1 MRGFWNKCFQHKV
14 KNSDFRKNVKKYL
27 TLTMRCDQTTRPI
40 RKQKA
45 SLERWYP
52 YLSCFTLGFEIYAHQ
67 LGHNGS
73 GKIMVPCGQRQKVSD
88 MSIVHILWLV
98 YNFFTKRL
106 QKKIELVGRPAGDR
120 RRRWKP
126 LCLGSLALDGWAL
139 GAREPKPGV
148 PSFSPP
154 LLLLH
159 WWLLSAPVESVP
171 ERWPQ
176 NSAPASSFWRP
187 TWKVAHHPRH

>member
-1 MRGFWNKCFQHKV
+1 MAQYFWELFSACENLWYLWLFPVGFINFHQIVFKWEHFEKKFSKACFQHKV
-14 KNSDFRKNVKKYL
+14 KNSDFRKNGKKYL

-88 MSIVHILWLV
+88 MSISSGLSII
-98 YNFFTKRL
+98 FL
-106 QKKIELVGRPAGDR
+106 QKGYRK
-120 RRRWKP
+120 K
-126 LCLGSLALDGWAL
+126 
-139 GAREPKPGV
+139 
-148 PSFSPP
+148 
-154 LLLLH
+154 
-159 WWLLSAPVESVP
+159 
-171 ERWPQ
+171 
-176 NSAPASSFWRP
+176 
-187 TWKVAHHPRH
+187 